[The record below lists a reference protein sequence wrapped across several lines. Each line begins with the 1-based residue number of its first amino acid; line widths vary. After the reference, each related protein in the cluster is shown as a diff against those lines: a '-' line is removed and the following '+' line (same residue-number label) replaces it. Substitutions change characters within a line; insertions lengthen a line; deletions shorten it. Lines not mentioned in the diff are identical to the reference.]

1 MTTMETTSMTNPNVI
16 VARAAD
22 PPGFFPNYAS
32 KWSLILGGTQIAMG
46 CVIWLIFVLALSV
59 ATFGAHTSRGY
70 AIFELFAGIAV
81 SINNYI

>member
-1 MTTMETTSMTNPNVI
+1 METTSMTNPNVI

-32 KWSLILGGTQIAMG
+32 KWSLFLGGTQIAMG
-46 CVIWLIFVLALSV
+46 FIIWLISALALSV
-59 ATFGAHTSRGY
+59 ATFAAQTSRGG
-70 AIFELFAGIAV
+70 AVFELIAGIAV